1 MKPVVLDPPQWEDL
15 KQQLT
20 QDYPASTMLIRS
32 KKRAVLGF
40 TERHHRRRVP
50 GVPDSVGY
58 YQAEVDLDFFADA
71 KQTFFIHKYGD
82 RLEKGGPNELKRVY
96 ELYSK

>member
-1 MKPVVLDPPQWEDL
+1 MKPVVLDPPQWVDL

-40 TERHHRRRVP
+40 TERHHHRWLP
-50 GVPDSVGY
+50 GVPGSVGY
-58 YQAEVDLDFFADA
+58 YQVEVYLDFFDDA
-71 KQTFFIHKYGD
+71 KRTFFILKYGD
-82 RLEKGGPNELKRVY
+82 YLEKG
-96 ELYSK
+96 

>member
-1 MKPVVLDPPQWEDL
+1 MLDPPQWEDL

-40 TERHHRRRVP
+40 TERRHLRWLP
-50 GVPDSVGY
+50 GVPGSVGY
-58 YQAEVDLDFFADA
+58 YQAEVHLDFYDEA
-71 KQTFFIHKYGD
+71 KQTFFILKYGD
-82 RLEKGGPNELKRVY
+82 RLEKVDQN
-96 ELYSK
+96 S